1 MLESLFAAYAS
12 LEAFFTQT
20 VLAWIVSMGGF
31 GVLLGMFLESSIVPI
46 PSEAI
51 LVTAGLIGIDPITVT
66 IWGSIGSTLGAIVG
80 YYIGKKGGRPIID
93 KIGPYLFIT
102 KERVCWAEGKCTE
115 YGGGAIFVSRLI
127 PFVPFKVFSITAG
140 VLKFD
145 FKKFVIFTFL
155 GVIPR
160 CFLLAWVGS
169 QLVNYKAEV
178 LVGAAVAVVVIALL
192 FTVRHKFRGFFS
204 V

>member
-93 KIGPYLFIT
+93 KIGPY
-102 KERVCWAEGKCTE
+102 
-115 YGGGAIFVSRLI
+115 
-127 PFVPFKVFSITAG
+127 
-140 VLKFD
+140 
-145 FKKFVIFTFL
+145 
-155 GVIPR
+155 
-160 CFLLAWVGS
+160 
-169 QLVNYKAEV
+169 
-178 LVGAAVAVVVIALL
+178 
-192 FTVRHKFRGFFS
+192 
-204 V
+204 